1 MGQETKDTIADFFG
15 RERQNLLRYL
25 RNRAADLSEMDLEDA
40 IGEIMLS
47 LVDKADLAGQ
57 IENLAAYVYR
67 AVRNKTIDFLRRR
80 QRLVPLDEAALG
92 DGRDLPERGPS
103 DYGGSDLWAE
113 ITDREFRE
121 QLVAALDGLEPRQ
134 RAVWIAT
141 EVQGYA
147 FRELAELW
155 EEPVGT
161 LLARKHRATA
171 VLRKALAD
179 WRP

>member
-1 MGQETKDTIADFFG
+1 MRQETKDTIADFFG

-80 QRLVPLDEAALG
+80 RRLVPLDEAALG
-92 DGRDLPERGPS
+92 DNRDVPGRGPS
-103 DYGGSDLWAE
+103 DGGGSDLWAE
-113 ITDREFRE
+113 IRDREFRE
-121 QLVAALDGLEPRQ
+121 QLVAALDELEPRQ

-141 EVQGYA
+141 EVEGYP

-155 EEPVGT
+155 GEPIGT

-171 VLRKALAD
+171 ALRKSLAD
-179 WRP
+179 WRT